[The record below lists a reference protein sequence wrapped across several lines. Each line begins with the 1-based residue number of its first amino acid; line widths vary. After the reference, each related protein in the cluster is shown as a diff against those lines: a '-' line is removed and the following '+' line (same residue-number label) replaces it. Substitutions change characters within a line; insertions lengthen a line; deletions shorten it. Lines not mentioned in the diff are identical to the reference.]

1 MLARMPVLE
10 GVDLVKRYDD
20 RAALN
25 AVSFVVDPGESVAIA
40 GPNGAG
46 KTTLLS
52 ILAGVQRP
60 DTGTIND
67 HGSQLGWVPQKAAVY
82 GKLTVREN
90 LELFAKLEKVKDVK
104 GAASRMLDRIELAHR
119 ADDRSEDLSGGMR
132 QRLSIGMGLISDPA
146 VLLLDEPSAAL
157 DPLQRERLWEL
168 LSSLAAQGIAI
179 VFSTH
184 SAGEVE
190 GHASRV
196 LILDGGELL
205 YDGVPSGVG
214 PGAHFEL
221 AFVNFLRER
230 RGLAA
235 RSEVPSTDL
244 TNAGDPPRGDL
255 PGWTE

>member
-1 MLARMPVLE
+1 MPVLE
-10 GVDLVKRYDD
+10 GRDLVKRYDD
-20 RAALN
+20 RAALSN
-25 AVSFVVDPGESVAIA
+25 VSFVVDAGESVAIA

-52 ILAGVQRP
+52 MLAGVTKP
-60 DTGTIND
+60 DS
-67 HGSQLGWVPQKAAVY
+67 GSVEHPGGGIGWVPQRAAVY

-90 LELFAKLEKVKDVK
+90 LELFARLEKVPDVF
-104 GAASRMLDRIELAHR
+104 GSATEMMDRVGLGNRASDRAE
-119 ADDRSEDLSGGMR
+119 ELSGGMR
-132 QRLSIGMGLISDPA
+132 QRLSIGMGLIAGPS

-168 LSSLAAQGIAI
+168 LGSLAESGIAV

-196 LILDGGELL
+196 LVLDGGKLL
-205 YDGVPSGVG
+205 YNGPPSGIG

-221 AFVNFLRER
+221 AFINFLRNKR
-230 RGLAA
+230 AA
-235 RSEVPSTDL
+235 
-244 TNAGDPPRGDL
+244 A
-255 PGWTE
+255 PGAAE

>member
-1 MLARMPVLE
+1 MPVLE
-10 GVDLVKRYDD
+10 GRDLVKRYDE
-20 RAALN
+20 RAALSE
-25 AVSFVVDPGESVAIA
+25 VSFVVDAGESVAIA

-52 ILAGVQRP
+52 ILSGVVKP
-60 DTGTIND
+60 DS
-67 HGSQLGWVPQKAAVY
+67 GSVELPGGKLGWVPQRAAVY

-90 LELFAKLEKVKDVK
+90 LELFARLEKVPDVF
-104 GAASRMLDRIELAHR
+104 GAATQMMDRVGLGNR
-119 ADDRSEDLSGGMR
+119 ASDRAEELSGGMR
-132 QRLSIGMGLISDPA
+132 QRLSIGMGLIAGPS

-168 LSSLAAQGIAI
+168 LGSLAASGIAV

-196 LILDGGELL
+196 LVLDGGKLL
-205 YDGVPSGVG
+205 FDGPPSGIG

-221 AFVNFLRER
+221 AFINFLRKA
-230 RGLAA
+230 RGIG
-235 RSEVPSTDL
+235 
-244 TNAGDPPRGDL
+244 AGVQ
-255 PGWTE
+255 

>member
-1 MLARMPVLE
+1 MPVLE
-10 GVDLVKRYDD
+10 GRDLVKRYDE
-20 RAALN
+20 RAALSE
-25 AVSFVVDPGESVAIA
+25 VSFVVDAGESVAIA

-52 ILAGVQRP
+52 MLAGVTTP
-60 DTGTIND
+60 DS
-67 HGSQLGWVPQKAAVY
+67 GSVELPGGKLGWVPQRAAVY

-90 LELFAKLEKVKDVK
+90 LELFARLEKVPDVF
-104 GAASRMLDRIELAHR
+104 ASATEMMDRIELGHR
-119 ADDRSEDLSGGMR
+119 ASDRAEELSGGMR
-132 QRLSIGMGLISDPA
+132 QRLSIGMGLIAGPS

-168 LSSLAAQGIAI
+168 LGSLTDSGIAV

-196 LILDGGELL
+196 LVLDGGKLL
-205 YDGVPSGVG
+205 FDGPPSGIG

-221 AFVNFLRER
+221 AFINFLRTKR
-230 RGLAA
+230 KASGAA
-235 RSEVPSTDL
+235 E
-244 TNAGDPPRGDL
+244 
-255 PGWTE
+255 

>member
-1 MLARMPVLE
+1 MLPPMPVLE
-10 GVDLVKRYDD
+10 GRELVKRYDD

-25 AVSFVVDPGESVAIA
+25 GVSFIVDAGECVAIA

-52 ILAGVQRP
+52 MLAGVQRP
-60 DTGTIND
+60 DAGAIDD
-67 HGSQLGWVPQKAAVY
+67 HGASLGWVPQRAAVY

-90 LELFAKLEKVKDVK
+90 LRLFAKLERVKAVD
-104 GAASRMLDRIELAHR
+104 AAVTRMMDRIELAHR
-119 ADDRSEDLSGGMR
+119 ADDRAEELSGGMR
-132 QRLSIGMGLISDPA
+132 QRLSIGVGLISDPA

-168 LSSLAAQGIAI
+168 LGSLATQGIAV

-196 LILDGGELL
+196 LVLDGGELL
-205 YDGVPSGVG
+205 YDGAPSGIG

-221 AFVNFLRER
+221 AFINFLRAK
-230 RGLAA
+230 RGEATNGAA
-235 RSEVPSTDL
+235 P
-244 TNAGDPPRGDL
+244 
-255 PGWTE
+255 

>member
-10 GVDLVKRYDD
+10 GRDLVKRYDE

-25 AVSFVVDPGESVAIA
+25 NVSFVVDAGESVAIA

-52 ILAGVQRP
+52 IIAGVTEP
-60 DTGTIND
+60 DTGSIEL
-67 HGSQLGWVPQKAAVY
+67 HGNRLGWVPQKAAVY
-82 GKLTVREN
+82 GKLSVREN
-90 LELFAKLEKVKDVK
+90 LELFARLEKVPDVRGK
-104 GAASRMLDRIELAHR
+104 AAQMMERIELSHR
-119 ADDRSEDLSGGMR
+119 ADDHAEELSGGMR

-168 LSSLAAQGIAI
+168 LGGLAATGIGI

-184 SAGEVE
+184 AAGEVE

-196 LILDGGELL
+196 LVLDGGKLL
-205 YDGVPSGVG
+205 YDGEPSGIG

-221 AFVNFLRER
+221 AFINFLRAQ
-230 RGLAA
+230 RGEAV
-235 RSEVPSTDL
+235 R
-244 TNAGDPPRGDL
+244 
-255 PGWTE
+255 

>member
-1 MLARMPVLE
+1 MPVLE
-10 GVDLVKRYDD
+10 GQGLVKRYDD

-25 AVSFVVDPGESVAIA
+25 EVSFVVDAGECVAIA

-52 ILAGVQRP
+52 MLAGVQKP
-60 DTGTIND
+60 DSGSVD
-67 HGSQLGWVPQKAAVY
+67 GHGASLGWVPQRAAVY

-90 LELFAKLEKVKDVK
+90 LRLFARLERVKD
-104 GAASRMLDRIELAHR
+104 GDAAVERMMQRIELAHR
-119 ADDRSEDLSGGMR
+119 ADDRAEELSGGMR
-132 QRLSIGMGLISDPA
+132 QRLSIGVGLISDPA

-168 LSSLAAQGIAI
+168 LGSLAAQGIAV

-190 GHASRV
+190 GHATRV
-196 LILDGGELL
+196 LVLDGGELL
-205 YDGVPSGVG
+205 YDGAPSGIG

-221 AFVNFLRER
+221 AFINFLRDK
-230 RGLAA
+230 RGEN
-235 RSEVPSTDL
+235 SEEVGL
-244 TNAGDPPRGDL
+244 
-255 PGWTE
+255 

>member
-1 MLARMPVLE
+1 MPVLE
-10 GVDLVKRYDD
+10 GRDLVKRYDE
-20 RAALN
+20 RAALSE
-25 AVSFVVDPGESVAIA
+25 VSFVVDAGESVAIA

-52 ILAGVQRP
+52 MLAGVTKP
-60 DTGTIND
+60 DSGTVELP
-67 HGSQLGWVPQKAAVY
+67 GGKLGWVPQRAAVY

-90 LELFAKLEKVKDVK
+90 LELFARLEKVPDVF
-104 GAASRMLDRIELAHR
+104 GSATQMMDRVGLGNRASDRAE
-119 ADDRSEDLSGGMR
+119 ELSGGMR
-132 QRLSIGMGLISDPA
+132 QRLSIGMGLIAGPS

-168 LSSLAAQGIAI
+168 LGSLAESGIAV

-196 LILDGGELL
+196 LVLDGGKLL
-205 YDGVPSGVG
+205 FNGPPSGIG

-221 AFVNFLRER
+221 AFINFLRKK
-230 RGLAA
+230 RG
-235 RSEVPSTDL
+235 E
-244 TNAGDPPRGDL
+244 
-255 PGWTE
+255 

>member
-1 MLARMPVLE
+1 MLARMAVLE
-10 GVDLVKRYDD
+10 GRGLTRVYKDRKALSEVSLIVD
-20 RAALN
+20 A
-25 AVSFVVDPGESVAIA
+25 GESVAIA

-52 ILAGVQRP
+52 ILAGVQQP
-60 DTGTIND
+60 DAGSVD
-67 HGSQLGWVPQKAAVY
+67 QHGGSLGWVPQRAAVY

-90 LELFAKLEKVKDVK
+90 LRLFAKLERV
-104 GAASRMLDRIELAHR
+104 AAVDAAVDRVLARIGLEDRAGSRAEN
-119 ADDRSEDLSGGMR
+119 LSGGMR
-132 QRLSIGMGLISDPA
+132 QRLSIGMGLISEPS

-168 LSSLAAQGIAI
+168 LGSLADQGIGV

-196 LILDGGELL
+196 VVLDGGQLI
-205 YDGVPSGVG
+205 YDGAPAGIG

-221 AFVNFLRER
+221 AFINFLRQH
-230 RGLAA
+230 RG
-235 RSEVPSTDL
+235 EVAP
-244 TNAGDPPRGDL
+244 A
-255 PGWTE
+255 